1 MSVGTTT
8 IFEER
13 PEHSILRNSHFWFYI
28 CDVNNKKKTS
38 FYLILGSYTFYGA
51 NMNIFSD
58 INFIL
63 RKLGHST
70 IGSDQYKALIS
81 KMKNHEKEHGSW
93 ARGIKPK
100 PLAWEHLF
108 EVTPDQVLNIKK
120 AEEGSASFK

>member
-28 CDVNNKKKTS
+28 CDANNKKKTS

-58 INFIL
+58 VNL
-63 RKLGHST
+63 VLKKLGHST
-70 IGSDQYKALIS
+70 IGSEQYKALVY
-81 KMKNHEKEHGSW
+81 KMKKHGEEHGRW
-93 ARGIKPK
+93 ARGVKPK

-108 EVTPDQVLNIKK
+108 EVTPDQVLNVKN
-120 AEEGSASFK
+120 AEDAIISLN